1 MAWSLA
7 PRFADLIRH
16 QVFWGGSRG
25 RGRNWTLGPALA
37 YVIQLPELPLS
48 VANVF
53 SECTSLSRLSKACW
67 FPDDVTAR
75 PVSLLFPGIGLVF
88 VVAPVSGFYCCC
100 SWLVFVC
107 VAKGV
112 GGGGGRGG
120 ERKWGGGRVVVAV

>member
-1 MAWSLA
+1 M
-7 PRFADLIRH
+7 
-16 QVFWGGSRG
+16 FWGGSRG

-37 YVIQLPELPLS
+37 YVIQLQELPLS

-67 FPDDVTAR
+67 FPDDVTAS

-100 SWLVFVC
+100 SWLVFV
-107 VAKGV
+107 GV
-112 GGGGGRGG
+112 GSGGGSVEGSGS
-120 ERKWGGGRVVVAV
+120 GGREGCCCGLVAAFCFLLFFF